1 METFGLFEAKT
12 HLSEYAARAEAGDH
26 ALTMR
31 HNKAV
36 AQISSLSSTTRSAR
50 PEHVLP

>member
-12 HLSEYAARAEAGDH
+12 HLSEYAARADAGGEVV
-26 ALTMR
+26 TMR
-31 HNKAV
+31 QNKPV
-36 AQISSLSSTTRSAR
+36 AKIPPLSSTTRSAR